1 MFIIDREFMK
11 AAAFALA
18 GAVLTFFGFMHG
30 EAIGIGQTP
39 LVAVSYLG
47 VAAVLFGCSRMPVT
61 APAAAHGET
70 HAVPALANAE

>member
-1 MFIIDREFMK
+1 MLGGGSILGGIMLGAIAVFIIDREFMK

-39 LVAVSYLG
+39 SWW
-47 VAAVLFGCSRMPVT
+47 
-61 APAAAHGET
+61 
-70 HAVPALANAE
+70 